1 MPLKMQHIR
10 GLFSRIGGFLR
21 RYPKTFIAAITLATV
36 WLFCLPRPL
45 FDVPLSVVLEDE
57 DGHLLSAR
65 IAADGQWRFPLAPV
79 PERYATCVVAF
90 EDKRFWYH
98 PGVDPVGLA
107 RALWSNMQ
115 QGRKVSG
122 GSTLTMQVIRLARGN
137 PPRTLWEKV
146 VEMFMA
152 TRLELTHSKR
162 EILSLYAAYAP
173 FGGNV
178 VGLEAA
184 CWRYFGK
191 APEALS
197 WAEAATLAVLP
208 NSPALIHPG
217 RNRERLLQ
225 KRNHLLERLRQQGKI
240 ADDAC
245 ALAQEEPLPAAPL
258 PLPDL
263 APHLLDRLAK
273 RLPRRSGGRFQTAI
287 RQHWQRQITDI
298 AARWQALYRGNGI
311 HNLAIVVIEIPSGL
325 VRTYV
330 GNAPNAGAEH
340 SEQVDIIAAPRSTG
354 SILKPFLYA
363 MAMEDGILLPHS
375 LLEDVPTQM
384 GRYRPE
390 NFRADYD
397 GVVPAQRA
405 LARSL
410 NVPFVRLL
418 QDYGV
423 EKFHFDLQRLGL
435 STFRKSPSHYG
446 LSLILGGGEANLL
459 EVTNAY
465 AGMARRLGAWY
476 ERSSRY
482 DAHDFRPAQLLAA
495 AAAPQPRL
503 QQQPNGPGAAA
514 IWFALEAMQRVER
527 PLGAGEW
534 EVFQNSRRIAW
545 KTGTSIGFRDAW
557 AVGVTP
563 QYAVGVWVGN
573 ADGEG
578 RPGLIGVE
586 MAAPVLFDVF
596 DFLPND
602 GRWFDPPYDDMA
614 RAPVCPQSGYRAGH
628 HCEADSAWIP
638 RKGLLAPT
646 CPYHQLLHLSADGQW
661 QVNSDCA
668 NPADMRHQPWFV
680 LPPLQEHY
688 YVRRNPAYRPPPPL
702 HPDCPQQAATD
713 KHRTM
718 QLIYPRDLRR
728 IYVPID
734 LDGQPSRVVF
744 QLAHR
749 HPATE
754 VFWHLNG
761 EYLGSTRHFHQMALL
776 PPTGQH
782 VLTVVDEQGYR
793 IEQPFEVLGRK
804 RR

>member
-1 MPLKMQHIR
+1 MPLKIPPLR
-10 GLFSRIGGFLR
+10 NGLSFFIKIGR
-21 RYPKTFIAAITLATV
+21 RHPKTLFTAITLAMV

-45 FDVPLSVVLEDE
+45 FDVPLSFVVEDE

-65 IAADGQWRFPLAPV
+65 IAADGQWRFPPAPV
-79 PERYATCVVAF
+79 PQRYADCVVAF

-98 PGVDPVGLA
+98 PGVDPIGLA
-107 RALWSNMQ
+107 RALWSNLQ
-115 QGRKVSG
+115 RGRKVSG

-137 PPRTLWEKV
+137 PPRTVWEKM
-146 VEMFMA
+146 VEIFMA
-152 TRLELTHSKR
+152 TRLELTYSKR
-162 EILSLYAAYAP
+162 EILSLYAAHAP

-191 APEALS
+191 SPEALS

-225 KRNHLLERLRQQGKI
+225 KRNRLLERLRQQGKLT
-240 ADDAC
+240 DDAC
-245 ALAQEEPLPAAPL
+245 ALAQEEPLPEAPL

-273 RLPRRSGGRFQTAI
+273 RQPKRSGGRFQTAI
-287 RQHWQRQITDI
+287 RQHWQRQMTDI
-298 AARWQALYRGNGI
+298 ADRWQALYRGNGV
-311 HNLAIVVIEIPSGL
+311 HNLAIVVIEVPSGL
-325 VRTYV
+325 VRAYV
-330 GNAPNAGAEH
+330 GNAPNAGADH
-340 SEQVDIIAAPRSTG
+340 GEQVDIVAAPRSTG

-363 MAMEDGILLPHS
+363 MAMEDGLLLPHG

-384 GRYRPE
+384 GHYRPE

-397 GVVPAQRA
+397 GVVAAHRA

-435 STFRKSPSHYG
+435 STFPKPPSHYG

-465 AGMARRLGAWY
+465 AGMARRLDAWY
-476 ERSSRY
+476 DRNGRY
-482 DAHDFRPAQLLAA
+482 DAYDFRPAQLLANMPSPA
-495 AAAPQPRL
+495 PRL
-503 QQQPNGPGAAA
+503 QPQPNGPGAAA
-514 IWFALEAMQRVER
+514 IWFAFEAMQRVER
-527 PLGAGEW
+527 PSGAGEW
-534 EVFQNSRRIAW
+534 EVFQNSRRVAW

-557 AVGVTP
+557 AIGATP

-578 RPGLIGVE
+578 RSGLIGVE
-586 MAAPVLFDVF
+586 VAAPVLFDAFNV
-596 DFLPND
+596 LPNN
-602 GRWFDPPYDDMA
+602 GRWFDPPYDDMT
-614 RAPVCPQSGYRAGH
+614 RAPVCRQSGYRAGPY
-628 HCEADSAWIP
+628 CEADTPWIP
-638 RKGLLAPT
+638 RKGLLTPV

-668 NPADMRHQPWFV
+668 QPSDMLHQPWFV

-688 YVRRNPAYRPPPPL
+688 YIRRNPAYRPPPPL
-702 HPDCPQQAATD
+702 HPNCPQQTATD
-713 KHRTM
+713 EHRPM

-749 HPATE
+749 RPATE
-754 VFWHLNG
+754 VFWHLDG

-776 PPTGQH
+776 PPVGQH

-793 IEQPFEVLGRK
+793 IEQPFEIAGRK

>member
-1 MPLKMQHIR
+1 MPFKRQPLEDSLSSCRRLM
-10 GLFSRIGGFLR
+10 R
-21 RYPKTFIAAITLATV
+21 RYPKTCVTAITLVAL
-36 WLFCLPRPL
+36 WFFCLPHPL
-45 FDVPLSVVLEDE
+45 FDVPLSTVLEDE

-65 IAADGQWRFPLAPV
+65 IAADGQWRFSTASV
-79 PERYATCVVAF
+79 PEKYAICVVAF
-90 EDKRFWYH
+90 EDKLFWYH
-98 PGVDPVGLA
+98 PGVDPISLV
-107 RALWSNMQ
+107 RALWLNVKL
-115 QGRKVSG
+115 GRKVSG
-122 GSTLTMQVIRLARGN
+122 GSTLSMQVIRMARKN

-152 TRLELTHSKR
+152 TRLELSYSKR
-162 EILSLYAAYAP
+162 EILSLYATHAP

-217 RNRERLLQ
+217 RNREQLLH
-225 KRNHLLERLRQQGKI
+225 KRNRLLERLRQQGAI
-240 ADDAC
+240 SDETC
-245 ALAQEEPLPAAPL
+245 ALAQEEPLPEDPL
-258 PLPDL
+258 PLPNL

-273 RLPRRSGGRFQTAI
+273 NQPKGSGGRFRTAI
-287 RQHWQRQITDI
+287 RRHWQRQITDI

-311 HNLAIVVIEIPSGL
+311 HNIAIVVLEVPSGL
-325 VRTYV
+325 VRAYV
-330 GNAPNAGAEH
+330 GNAPNAGTEH
-340 SEQVDIIAAPRSTG
+340 GEQVDIIAAPRSTG

-363 MAMEDGILLPHS
+363 MALEEGLLLPHS

-397 GVVPAQRA
+397 GIVPAHRA

-418 QDYGV
+418 QNYGV
-423 EKFHFDLQRLGL
+423 EKFHFDLRGLGF
-435 STFRKSPSHYG
+435 STFRKTPSHYG

-459 EVTNAY
+459 EATNAY
-465 AGMARRLGAWY
+465 AGMARRLSAWY

-482 DAHDFRPAQLLAA
+482 DAGDFRSAQLLADA
-495 AAAPQPRL
+495 QPHQPRL

-514 IWFALEAMQRVER
+514 IWFTFEAMQRVER

-534 EVFQNSRRIAW
+534 EVFQNNRRIAW

-557 AVGVTP
+557 AIGVTP

-586 MAAPVLFDVF
+586 VAAPVLFDVF

-602 GRWFDPPYDDMA
+602 GRWFAPPYDDMT
-614 RAPVCPQSGYRAGH
+614 RVPICQLSGYRAGTY
-628 HCEADSAWIP
+628 CQADSSWIP
-638 RKGLLAPT
+638 RKGLLAPS
-646 CPYHQLLHLSADGQW
+646 CSYHQLLHLSADGQW
-661 QVNSDCA
+661 QINSDCA
-668 NPADMRHQPWFV
+668 PPAEMQHQPWFV
-680 LPPLQEHY
+680 LPPLQEY
-688 YVRRNPAYRPPPPL
+688 YYIRRNPAYRPPPPL
-702 HPDCPQQAATD
+702 HPNCPQQASAD
-713 KHRTM
+713 EHRPM

-749 HPATE
+749 RPATE
-754 VFWHLNG
+754 VFWHLDG

-776 PPTGQH
+776 PPVGQH
-782 VLTVVDEQGYR
+782 VLTVVDAQGYR
-793 IEQPFEVLGRK
+793 IEQAFEVVGKGR
-804 RR
+804 

>member
-1 MPLKMQHIR
+1 MLLRIQHLRNVFSCIE
-10 GLFSRIGGFLR
+10 GLLR
-21 RYPKTFIAAITLATV
+21 RYPKTFTAAITLATV
-36 WLFCLPRPL
+36 WFFCLPRPL

-65 IAADGQWRFPLAPV
+65 IAADGQWRFPPAPV
-79 PERYATCVVAF
+79 PEKYATCVVAF
-90 EDKRFWYH
+90 EDRRFWYH
-98 PGVDPVGLA
+98 PGVDPIGLA
-107 RALWSNMQ
+107 RALWSNVQ
-115 QGRKVSG
+115 QRRKVSG

-137 PPRTLWEKV
+137 PPRTLWEKL

-152 TRLELTHSKR
+152 TRLELTYSKR
-162 EILSLYAAYAP
+162 EILSLYAAHAP

-191 APEALS
+191 DPEALS

-240 ADDAC
+240 TEDAC
-245 ALAQEEPLPAAPL
+245 TLAQEEPLPEAPL

-273 RLPRRSGGRFQTAI
+273 RLPKRSGGRFQTAI

-311 HNLAIVVIEIPSGL
+311 HSLAIVVIEIPSGL

-330 GNAPNAGAEH
+330 GNAPSAGADH
-340 SEQVDIIAAPRSTG
+340 GEQVDIIAAPRSTG

-375 LLEDVPTQM
+375 LLEDVPSQM

-397 GVVPAQRA
+397 GVVPAHRA

-418 QDYGV
+418 QYYGV

-435 STFRKSPSHYG
+435 STFRKPPSHYG

-482 DAHDFRPAQLLAA
+482 DAHDFRPAQLLANA
-495 AAAPQPRL
+495 PAPQPRL

-514 IWFALEAMQRVER
+514 IWFAFEAMQRVER

-534 EVFQNSRRIAW
+534 EVFQNSRRVAW

-602 GRWFDPPYDDMA
+602 GRWFEPPYDDMA
-614 RAPVCPQSGYRAGH
+614 RAPVCQQSGYRAGP
-628 HCEADSAWIP
+628 HCEADSTWIP
-638 RKGLLAPT
+638 RKGLLAPV
-646 CPYHQLLHLSADGQW
+646 CPYHQLLHLSNDGQW

-688 YVRRNPAYRPPPPL
+688 YVRRNPAYCPPPPL

-713 KHRTM
+713 EHRPM

-749 HPATE
+749 RPATE
-754 VFWHLNG
+754 VFWHLDG
-761 EYLGSTRHFHQMALL
+761 QYLGSTRHFHQMALL

-782 VLTVVDEQGYR
+782 LLTVVDEHGYR

-804 RR
+804 RH